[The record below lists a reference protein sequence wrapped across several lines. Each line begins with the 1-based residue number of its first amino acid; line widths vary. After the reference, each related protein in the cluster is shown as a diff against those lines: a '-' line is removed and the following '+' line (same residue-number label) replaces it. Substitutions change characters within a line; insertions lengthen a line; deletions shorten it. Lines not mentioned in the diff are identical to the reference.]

1 MKEEKHYEHQ
11 RKFFDKE
18 FSLQTTYTLAPWQES
33 YILKIKKYLLNKD
46 YKNSTLLDIASGTG
60 YVAVEMARLGMKVI
74 ACDLSHRAIENLKDY
89 KKKFLLKNLKL
100 IECRAE
106 EIPLKSESVDYIVT
120 NAILEH
126 IPNEKKAI
134 NEWKRLLKPG
144 GKIFITVPLEFRYIW
159 PFLWLINYLH
169 DKRIGHLRRY
179 SFNSLKRKFKMKV
192 IKHFYT
198 GHLIKVIGVLLSIIL
213 RTKKLNEYFEK
224 QDRKKENNIYGANNI
239 SVILKNE
246 K

>member
-18 FSLQTTYTLAPWQES
+18 FSLQTIYMLALWQES

-46 YKNSTLLDIASGTG
+46 YKNSALLDIASGTG

-74 ACDLSHRAIENLKDY
+74 ACDLSHRAIENLKGY
-89 KKKFLLKNLKL
+89 KNKFSLKNLKL
-100 IECRAE
+100 MECKAE
-106 EIPLKSESVDYIVT
+106 EIDLPDQSVDYIVA

-126 IPNEKKAI
+126 IPNEQKAI

-144 GKIFITVPLEFRYIW
+144 GKIFITVPLKYRYIW
-159 PFLWLINYLH
+159 PFLWLPNYIH

-179 SFNSLKRKFKMKV
+179 DLKTLKYKFKLSVVKV
-192 IKHFYT
+192 FYS
-198 GHLIKVIGVLLSIIL
+198 GHLIKIVGIIIAIVLKTS
-213 RTKKLNEYFEK
+213 RFDYCFEA
-224 QDRKKENNIYGANNI
+224 QDQRMQSKVYGANNI
-239 SVILKNE
+239 SVIFENDK
-246 K
+246 